1 MHSFTS
7 ISLHPVDL
15 KKQVHTGLAKGKSLD
30 LAAKKLAVISSI
42 DAFRNGTLKCGLTK
56 WRPKSLKKSHLA
68 PPCKKS
74 LYFANVFPLF
84 CACLRLRHSPV
95 VHNIA
100 GTLRFCIFLHDDKIC
115 ISNGAGSVQE
125 LPLITPTST
134 TVKCQPQQRSLLYI
148 KYVMCII
155 RLHT

>member
-56 WRPKSLKKSHLA
+56 
-68 PPCKKS
+68 
-74 LYFANVFPLF
+74 
-84 CACLRLRHSPV
+84 
-95 VHNIA
+95 
-100 GTLRFCIFLHDDKIC
+100 
-115 ISNGAGSVQE
+115 
-125 LPLITPTST
+125 
-134 TVKCQPQQRSLLYI
+134 
-148 KYVMCII
+148 
-155 RLHT
+155 